1 MFEGADTY
9 LMTTQVSHVQVRI
22 ENAGRP
28 LSGAEAAQVI
38 RDIYLGNLD
47 PEAYQ
52 VRVLAGIG
60 THG

>member
-1 MFEGADTY
+1 
-9 LMTTQVSHVQVRI
+9 MTTQVSHVQVRI

-47 PEAYQ
+47 PEDYQ